1 MISNRKNISKE
12 ILKIENILRKYAF
25 SQARR
30 FFLQGDAESNA
41 EDLYSSAYVSF
52 FNYFMKEE
60 NGEALDEIIENNIL
74 ERYLKT
80 VIKNKASDMRD
91 VQNHA
96 PTYLTANH
104 VQNDEGEYVNPL
116 DMLGDVNPN
125 PERVL
130 NFRQILDSL
139 MNGLDEDDAL
149 IIHYKF
155 QKNKTFEEIS
165 RILDIKANTLRTKV
179 GSIRQ
184 RYSEYN
190 DLTWDD
196 NE

>member
-12 ILKIENILRKYAF
+12 ILRIENILRRYAF

-60 NGEALDEIIENNIL
+60 NVEALDEIIENNIL

-80 VIKNKASDMRD
+80 VIRNKASDMRD

-96 PTYLTANH
+96 PTDLTANH
-104 VQNDEGEYVNPL
+104 VQNDEGGYVNPL
-116 DMLGDVNPN
+116 DTLGDANPN

-139 MNGLDEDDAL
+139 INGLDEDEAL

-155 QKNKTFEEIS
+155 EKNKTFDEIS
-165 RILDIKANTLRTKV
+165 RILQINSNTLRTKV
-179 GSIRQ
+179 GLIRQ

-196 NE
+196 DE

>member
-12 ILKIENILRKYAF
+12 ILSIENILRKYAF

-30 FFLQGDAESNA
+30 FFLKGDPQSNA

-80 VIKNKASDMRD
+80 VIRNKASDMRD

-96 PTYLTANH
+96 PTDLTANH
-104 VQNDEGEYVNPL
+104 VQNDEGGYVNPL
-116 DMLGDVNPN
+116 DTLGDANPN

-139 MNGLDEDDAL
+139 INGLDEDEAL

-155 QKNKTFEEIS
+155 EKNKTFDEIS
-165 RILDIKANTLRTKV
+165 RILNIKSNTLRTKV

-196 NE
+196 DE

>member
-30 FFLQGDAESNA
+30 FCLQGDNQSNG

-60 NGEALDEIIENNIL
+60 NGEELDGIIENNIL

-80 VIKNKASDMRD
+80 VIRNKASDMRD

-96 PTYLTANH
+96 PTDLTANH
-104 VQNDEGEYVNPL
+104 VQNDEGEYANPL

-125 PERVL
+125 SERVL
-130 NFRQILDSL
+130 NFRQILDSFI
-139 MNGLDEDDAL
+139 NGLDEDEAQ

-155 QKNKTFEEIS
+155 QKNKTFDEIA
-165 RILDIKANTLRTKV
+165 RILEINSNTLRTKV

-190 DLTWDD
+190 DLNWDD

>member
-1 MISNRKNISKE
+1 MISERHLRQE
-12 ILKIENILRKYAF
+12 IDRIENILRKYAH
-25 SQARR
+25 SQSRR
-30 FFLQGDAESNA
+30 FFLQGEHESNA
-41 EDLYSSAYVSF
+41 EDLYGKAYEGF
-52 FNYFMKEE
+52 FSYFYREE
-60 NGEALDEIIENNIL
+60 NKKEFNEIIENNIL

-80 VIKNKASDMRD
+80 IIRNRASDMRD

-96 PTYLTANH
+96 PTDLRANP

-116 DMLGDVNPN
+116 DILGDANPN
-125 PERVL
+125 PARVL
-130 NFRQILDSL
+130 NFRQILKL
-139 MNGLDEDDAL
+139 LKKGLDEIEAL

-155 QKNKTFEEIS
+155 EKNMTFDEVSEILN
-165 RILDIKANTLRTKV
+165 INDNTLRTKV